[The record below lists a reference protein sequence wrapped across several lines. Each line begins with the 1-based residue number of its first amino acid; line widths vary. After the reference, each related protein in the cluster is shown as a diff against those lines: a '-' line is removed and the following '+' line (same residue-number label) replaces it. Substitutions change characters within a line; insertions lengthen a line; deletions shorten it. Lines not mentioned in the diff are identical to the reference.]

1 MSVSFKLDEC
11 VYLCCRAK
19 EKKSEMAECYC
30 ERKASLIINLPSKQ
44 QCNNRPCWC
53 IVLQSDSRAG
63 TRLDAKWTF
72 HRWLNALETSLYTIC
87 CYRCSMVLSLMT
99 GVYFSICVCVCV
111 CVCVCA
117 CMCECVWK
125 RGGKTQ
131 GEDCMALH
139 RSNRIVDDTSC
150 TLEWLSPPRPFTS
163 RRRFGSHVSAS
174 ASQFTTAPSC
184 TQKVWT
190 AWVHQTSDSVSTQTT
205 AGQAVLGNVCFLL
218 HNSTIHNLLFILCP
232 HKSRWASTETD
243 HTVLFI

>member
-1 MSVSFKLDEC
+1 MKKTVLSTFPLGQMSVSFKLDEC

-111 CVCVCA
+111 CVCARSCSR
-117 CMCECVWK
+117 K
-125 RGGKTQ
+125 RGKGVAKHK
-131 GEDCMALH
+131 EKLALH
-139 RSNRIVDDTSC
+139 C
-150 TLEWLSPPRPFTS
+150 TVVIES
-163 RRRFGSHVSAS
+163 
-174 ASQFTTAPSC
+174 
-184 TQKVWT
+184 
-190 AWVHQTSDSVSTQTT
+190 
-205 AGQAVLGNVCFLL
+205 
-218 HNSTIHNLLFILCP
+218 
-232 HKSRWASTETD
+232 
-243 HTVLFI
+243 